1 VACNPANWW
10 SAMARC
16 SSATCWKRR
25 QATKSTESEK
35 RLNMFKSL
43 IAFCLSRRAIVVVG
57 LMLFAGAGL
66 IAFKKLNIEAYPNP
80 TPVILEITAQAPG
93 LSAEE
98 MERYYT
104 IPMEIG
110 LYSTPGIEVIRST
123 SFYGLS
129 FVRVTFKYGVDYY
142 FAFSQAAIA
151 MQQNVNLPG
160 GLVPTIQ
167 ANSSTGEIFRY
178 QVVGPPHF
186 GIANLRT
193 VQDWIV
199 ARRLLT
205 IPGIAQINSWGGPT
219 KEFLVQVDPHRLEA
233 YSETVPQIL
242 TALGNANLNVGGRE
256 IRVGQQSINIRG
268 VGLIDDGGNYDLTK
282 GYKVDDIENVVLAQ
296 ENGVPVLVKDVGKVS
311 VSYRPRLG
319 ILGRDEQD
327 DVVGSIVVMRRTE
340 KTADMIPKVKAEV
353 DKINRDG
360 SLPPGVKVVPF
371 YDRSSL
377 IALTSHTVLH
387 NLIFGCLLV
396 FLIQWIFLG
405 NLRSAIIVGINIPF
419 ALFFATIL
427 LVIMGESANLLSVG
441 AVDFGIIVDSAVILT
456 ENIFRNFQRD
466 ASERQ
471 GLLQRLASGYWGP
484 DPTRQTDHGSTPR
497 SWTNRLRLILISAL
511 QVDKAV
517 LFSALI
523 TVAGF
528 VPLFTMQG
536 VEGQIFGPMARTYGY
551 ALAGAL
557 IATFTVTPVIAS
569 MLLPER
575 VKETETIVVR
585 ILHHGY
591 TPALRFALNHRAL
604 VVGIE
609 LAVSLAT
616 FMFVAPHLGSEFL
629 PHLEEGNFWIR
640 ASMPITLSLE
650 DGEAATR
657 KMREI
662 LLRHPEVITVVS
674 QHGRPDDG
682 SDASPFSNVELFAP
696 LKPFDQW
703 PKGLTK
709 EKLTNQIQAE
719 FENELPGIVFNFSQY
734 IEDNIEEGISGV
746 KGVNSVKIVGPN
758 LETLTQLAEQVR
770 DQMSQVRGITDL
782 GIFPVLGQPNL
793 NIKVDR
799 AKAAR
804 YGLNSGDVN
813 AVIQASLGGA
823 VASEVLE
830 GDRQF
835 DLVVRYTPEY
845 RNNIDKIRNVKVAYT
860 TPTGADAYIPLSE
873 LADISLDTGAAWIYH
888 ESVQRF
894 IPVKFSVR
902 ERDLGSTVEE
912 AQQRI
917 AKNVKLP
924 PGYRLMWAG
933 EFGDLQEAKKRLEII
948 VPLSLVLIAGLLYS
962 LFNNLRDCL
971 LALAGIP
978 DAIVG
983 GILAL
988 YLTGLNFSISAA
1000 IGFVSL
1006 FGVSVMDGI
1015 LMITFYNQER
1025 SHGFAPVEAM
1035 FRAASHRMR
1044 PLLMTALSACI
1055 GLLPAAMSTGI
1066 GSQVQRPLATVI
1078 VGGMLVG
1085 PFMLLVAVPA
1095 LRMIFLGH
1103 DNHPVIQ
1110 EPQ

>member
-1 VACNPANWW
+1 
-10 SAMARC
+10 
-16 SSATCWKRR
+16 
-25 QATKSTESEK
+25 
-35 RLNMFKSL
+35 MFKSL
-43 IAFCLSRRAIVVVG
+43 IAFCLSRRAIVVFG
-57 LMLFAGAGL
+57 LVLFAGAGL
-66 IAFKKLNIEAYPNP
+66 VAFEKLNIEAYPNP

-104 IPMEIG
+104 RPMEIG

-129 FVRVTFKYGVDYY
+129 FVRVTFKYGIDYF
-142 FAFSQAAIA
+142 FAYSQASVA
-151 MQQNVNLPG
+151 MQQNVSLPG

-167 ANSSTGEIFRY
+167 ANSSTGEIYRY

-186 GIANLRT
+186 GITNLRT

-205 IPGIAQINSWGGPT
+205 IPGVAAVNSWGGPT
-219 KEFLVQVDPHRLEA
+219 KEFDVEVDAHKLEA
-233 YSETVPQIL
+233 YSVTVPQIL
-242 TALGNANLNVGGRE
+242 TALGNANINVGGRE
-256 IRVGQQSINIRG
+256 IRIGQQSINIRG
-268 VGLIDDGGNYDLTK
+268 VGLIDDGGADDLVQ
-282 GYKVDDIENVVLAQ
+282 GYKVDDIQNVVLSQ
-296 ENGVPVLVKDVGKVS
+296 TNSVPVLVKDVGTVS
-311 VSYRPRLG
+311 VGYRPRLG

-327 DVVGSIVVMRRTE
+327 DVVGAIVVMRRTE
-340 KTADMIPKVKAEV
+340 KTADMIPKVKAAI
-353 DKINRDG
+353 DSLNHDG
-360 SLPPGVKVVPF
+360 SLPPGVRLISY

-377 IALTSHTVLH
+377 VALTTHTVLH

-396 FLIQWIFLG
+396 FLIQWLFLG
-405 NLRSAIIVGINIPF
+405 DLRSAIIVGLNIPF
-419 ALFFATIL
+419 ALLFAIIL
-427 LVIMGESANLLSVG
+427 LVLQGESANLLSVG
-441 AVDFGIIVDSAVILT
+441 AVDFGIIVDSAVILV
-456 ENIFRNFQRD
+456 ENVFRNFQARPE
-466 ASERQ
+466 ERQ
-471 GLLQRLASGYWGP
+471 SMLQRLASGFWGP
-484 DPTRQTDHGSTPR
+484 DPTGIPEQSTTTRGWTD
-497 SWTNRLRLILISAL
+497 RLRLILISAI

-557 IATFTVTPVIAS
+557 IATFTITPVLAS
-569 MLLPER
+569 LLLPQD
-575 VKETETIVVR
+575 VKEAETFLVR
-585 ILHHGY
+585 ALHRIY
-591 TPALRFALNHRAL
+591 NPALRLALAWRA
-604 VVGIE
+604 VTVGFGVLF
-609 LAVSLAT
+609 LAAAAFLG
-616 FMFVAPHLGSEFL
+616 MRLGSEFL

-682 SDASPFSNVELFAP
+682 SDAAPFSNVELFAP
-696 LKPFDQW
+696 LKPFDEW
-703 PKGLTK
+703 PRGLTK
-709 EKLTNQIQAE
+709 EKLTDQIQTE
-719 FENELPGIVFNFSQY
+719 FNNELPGVIFNFSQY

-758 LETLTQLAEQVR
+758 LETLTTLAGQIR
-770 DQMSQVRGITDL
+770 DQMSQVRGVTDL

-793 NIKVDR
+793 NIKVNR
-799 AKAAR
+799 AEAAR

-813 AVIQASLGGA
+813 SVIQATMGGA
-823 VASEVLE
+823 VATSVLE

-835 DLVVRYTPEY
+835 DLVVRYNPEY
-845 RNNIDKIRNVKVAYT
+845 RDSIEKIHSIKVGYQSSS
-860 TPTGADAYIPLSE
+860 GANAYIPLSE
-873 LADISLDTGAAWIYH
+873 LATITLDTGAAWVYH
-888 ESVQRF
+888 ESMQRF

-902 ERDLGSTVEE
+902 GRDLGGTVEE
-912 AQQRI
+912 AQTRI
-917 AKNVKLP
+917 AKNVPLP
-924 PGYRLMWAG
+924 PGYRLVWAG
-933 EFGDLQEAKKRLEII
+933 EYGDLQEAKKRLEIV
-948 VPLSLVLIAGLLYS
+948 VPISLLLILGLLYS
-962 LFNNLRDCL
+962 MFNSLRDCF

-978 DAIVG
+978 FAVAG

-988 YLTGLNFSISAA
+988 YASGLNFSISAA

-1015 LMITFYNQER
+1015 LMITYYNHER
-1025 SHGFAPVEAM
+1025 LVGGGTPTDAM
-1035 FRAASHRMR
+1035 FRAASTRMR

-1055 GLLPAAMSTGI
+1055 GLFPAAMSTGI

-1085 PFMLLVAVPA
+1085 PIMLLVVVPA
-1095 LRMIFLGH
+1095 LRMVFLRR
-1103 DNHPVIQ
+1103 DNRPPHEV
-1110 EPQ
+1110 ELA